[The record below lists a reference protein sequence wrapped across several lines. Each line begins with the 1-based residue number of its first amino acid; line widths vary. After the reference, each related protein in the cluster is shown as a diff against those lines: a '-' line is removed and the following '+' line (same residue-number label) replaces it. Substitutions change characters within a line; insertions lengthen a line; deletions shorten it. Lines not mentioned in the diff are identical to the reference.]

1 MNLNWAAIAVAAVV
15 ALVTST
21 AYYIA
26 LTEQLTA
33 ARVGTGAQAT
43 TDARAGRPA
52 PWKIG
57 LELLRNVVLATIV
70 ASISSRLG
78 IAEIGPSIALA
89 FALWLA
95 FPVVLWTGA
104 VLWENA
110 PPRLAAIHS
119 GDWLL
124 KVLIIGIVVGLWH

>member
-1 MNLNWAAIAVAAVV
+1 MNLNWVAIVVAAVV
-15 ALVTST
+15 VFVVST
-21 AYYIA
+21 AYYVTLA
-26 LTEQLTA
+26 KQLAA

-43 TDARAGRPA
+43 TAGPAGRPA

-57 LELLRNVVLATIV
+57 LELLRNLVLATIV

-78 IAEIGPSIALA
+78 IAEIGPSIVLA
-89 FALWLA
+89 IALWVA
-95 FPVVLWTGA
+95 FPFVLWTGA

-124 KVLIIGIVVGLWH
+124 KLLIIGVVVGLWH

>member
-1 MNLNWAAIAVAAVV
+1 M
-15 ALVTST
+15 ST
-21 AYYIA
+21 AYYVV
-26 LTEQLTA
+26 LTERLTA
-33 ARVGTGAQAT
+33 ARVGTGVQT
-43 TDARAGRPA
+43 TMAGPVGRPA

-57 LELLRNVVLATIV
+57 LELLRNFVLATIV

-78 IAEIGPSIALA
+78 IAEIGPSVALA
-89 FALWLA
+89 LALWVA
-95 FPVVLWTGA
+95 FPIILWTGA

-124 KVLIIGIVVGLWH
+124 KLLIIGIVVGLWH